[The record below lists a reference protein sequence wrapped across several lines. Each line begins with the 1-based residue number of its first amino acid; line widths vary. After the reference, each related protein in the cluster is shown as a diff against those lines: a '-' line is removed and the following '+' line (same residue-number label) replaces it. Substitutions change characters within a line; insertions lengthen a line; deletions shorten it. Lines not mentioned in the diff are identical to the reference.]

1 MECVILSIELTQ
13 VSEEAQVKRKEA
25 EEGKMAQIGSLFF
38 FISPIQTGEGYTIPE
53 L

>member
-25 EEGKMAQIGSLFF
+25 EEGKMA
-38 FISPIQTGEGYTIPE
+38 
-53 L
+53 